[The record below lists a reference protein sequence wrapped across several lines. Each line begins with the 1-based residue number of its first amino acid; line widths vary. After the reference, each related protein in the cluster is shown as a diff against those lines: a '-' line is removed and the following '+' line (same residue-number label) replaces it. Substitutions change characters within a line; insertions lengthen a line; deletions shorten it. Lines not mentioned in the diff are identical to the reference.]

1 MERASDAGFGSRIDT
16 SPRVEK
22 PRPIPLRGRA
32 RAGAIA
38 LGALFLVLPVAAYL
52 DARLGLLGTPDA
64 APEAFGLVMAV
75 FVGIGGVLVVSG
87 FLGVWLMWR
96 DVGLLA
102 DPSAP
107 DLDRISVVEPAAAG
121 DAPPATTAPSIRARH
136 MEPPV
141 EGQQE
146 RVDPVDA
153 DRAFLDA
160 ARSYYDERLSTGVP
174 FSEALQSVWRSRH
187 GRPNY
192 YFEVRPGRSDVRWI
206 RVPHRAG
213 VDAGS

>member
-1 MERASDAGFGSRIDT
+1 MERASDAGFGSRMET

-22 PRPIPLRGRA
+22 PKPIPLRGGA
-32 RAGAIA
+32 RAGVIA

-52 DARLGLLGTPDA
+52 DARLGLLRTPDA
-64 APEAFGLVMAV
+64 TSEAFGLVMAV

-107 DLDRISVVEPAAAG
+107 DLDRISVVEPDAAG
-121 DAPPATTAPSIRARH
+121 VAPAAPATRARH
-136 MEPPV
+136 TEPPI

-153 DRAFLDA
+153 DRAFVDA
-160 ARSYYDERLSTGVP
+160 ARSYYDERLSTGIP
-174 FSEALQSVWRSRH
+174 FSEALQSVWRSRY

-192 YFEVRPGRSDVRWI
+192 YFEVRPGPNDIRWI

-213 VDAGS
+213 VDAHR

>member
-1 MERASDAGFGSRIDT
+1 MERASDAGSGSRIET
-16 SPRVEK
+16 SPGVEK
-22 PRPIPLRGRA
+22 PRPIPLRGGA
-32 RAGAIA
+32 RAGVIA

-64 APEAFGLVMAV
+64 ASEAFGLVMAV

-87 FLGVWLMWR
+87 LLGVWLMWR

-102 DPSAP
+102 DPFAP

-121 DAPPATTAPSIRARH
+121 VAPAAPSVRSRDAQ
-136 MEPPV
+136 PPFDG
-141 EGQQE
+141 EQE
-146 RVDPVDA
+146 QVVPADA
-153 DRAFLDA
+153 DRAFVDA
-160 ARSYYDERLSTGVP
+160 ARSYYDERLSTGIP

-192 YFEVRPGRSDVRWI
+192 YFEVRPGPSDIRWI

-213 VDAGS
+213 VDARA